1 MLRPVFASDGGFAL
15 VVAFMRNRMLC
26 NRLVGEAA
34 VARFTSF
41 TATAPTPAPPAAAL
55 AFAVFARRAFGG
67 LLFGFFA
74 FARGFGFF
82 DFLFDEIVDY
92 VRLVFF
98 GRRGRNRR

>member
-34 VARFTSF
+34 FARFTSF
-41 TATAPTPAPPAAAL
+41 TATAPTPAAL

-74 FARGFGFF
+74 FPRGFGFF

-98 GRRGRNRR
+98 GRRG